1 MSDNGDWWWCF
12 SIFFSVLGGR
22 RGIIFIFFCVFV
34 GKIKENRILVFA
46 FYEPDKNILKAKLGN
61 WSWTKKKKYYDY
73 FSQFCCEIQ
82 LNNKTFIEFPFSNIV
97 IFFNCMQYSEVF
109 IIKNIK
115 YFQII
120 RLNELFVIKLNL
132 STNYKRRF
140 FYETLKLNFWL
151 INRKCISSRA

>member
-61 WSWTKKKKYYDY
+61 WSWTKKKRNIMIISANFAVK
-73 FSQFCCEIQ
+73 FNWIIKLS
-82 LNNKTFIEFPFSNIV
+82 LNFPF
-97 IFFNCMQYSEVF
+97 
-109 IIKNIK
+109 
-115 YFQII
+115 QI
-120 RLNELFVIKLNL
+120 L
-132 STNYKRRF
+132 
-140 FYETLKLNFWL
+140 
-151 INRKCISSRA
+151 